1 MTVRGVLWL
10 LLFSGAAIGVSGY
23 TVTTSNANVQVEENK
38 GVDLTC
44 AHSGDFGSNVLLR
57 WKFKD
62 RKGSQ
67 VFVVHDGKPTAP
79 YANRLTVYGGSNL
92 RFTTVTRKDTG
103 VYTCEITSGD
113 KTQVG
118 ETNVNLTVLVP
129 PSVPYCIVPSSVTT
143 GRTATMYCSDESA
156 SPPPTYKWYKNNVL
170 LPDNPSNVAGF
181 KNATYRLNPKTGV
194 LEFPAAAKTDTADY
208 YCESVNS
215 AGPAQRCRAMKMEV
229 RKCPS
234 HFNSKNLLL
243 AELFLAYLTKKV
255 YWFALPCFPVFS
267 SRRPKRRRNCCWCN
281 YSSAAGGPTDICHL
295 VCQKE
300 RISAC
305 KERKQFKD
313 ERVLPP
319 TS

>member
-103 VYTCEITSGD
+103 VYTCEITSSD

-143 GRTATMYCSDESA
+143 GRTATMSCSDESA
-156 SPPPTYKWYKNNVL
+156 SPPPTYRWYKNNVL

-181 KNATYRLNPKTGV
+181 KNATYRLNPKTGI

-229 RKCPS
+229 RDL
-234 HFNSKNLLL
+234 NTGGIVAGVIVALLL
-243 AELFLAYLTKKV
+243 VALLIFAI
-255 YWFALPCFPVFS
+255 WFAKKKGYLPAKKES
-267 SRRPKRRRNCCWCN
+267 SSKMNASYHPPPSGAGDDADFTQK
-281 YSSAAGGPTDICHL
+281 SSF
-295 VCQKE
+295 V
-300 RISAC
+300 
-305 KERKQFKD
+305 
-313 ERVLPP
+313 V
-319 TS
+319 

>member
-23 TVTTSNANVQVEENK
+23 SVTSSYPNVQVEENK

-44 AHSGDFGSNVLLR
+44 TYSGDFGSNVLLR

-79 YANRLTVYGGSNL
+79 YADRLTVDRSNL
-92 RFTTVTRKDTG
+92 KFSKVTRKDTG
-103 VYTCEITSGD
+103 VYTCEITSAD

-118 ETNVNLTVLVP
+118 ETNVNLTVLVA
-129 PSVPYCIVPSSVTT
+129 PSVPFCNVPSSVTT
-143 GRTATMYCSDESA
+143 GRTATMSCFDESA
-156 SPPPTYKWYKNNVL
+156 SPPPTYRWYKNNVL

-181 KNATYRLNPKTGV
+181 KNATYRLNPKTGI

-215 AGPAQRCRAMKMEV
+215 AGPAQKCRAMKMEV
-229 RKCPS
+229 RDL
-234 HFNSKNLLL
+234 NTGGIVAGVIVALLL
-243 AELFLAYLTKKV
+243 VALLIFAV
-255 YWFALPCFPVFS
+255 WFAKKKGYLPAKKES
-267 SRRPKRRRNCCWCN
+267 SSKMNASYHPPPSGDDADFTQK
-281 YSSAAGGPTDICHL
+281 SSF
-295 VCQKE
+295 V
-300 RISAC
+300 
-305 KERKQFKD
+305 
-313 ERVLPP
+313 V
-319 TS
+319 